1 MDKRQLALI
10 LGIAGGILV
19 ILIVFLAISWDS
31 VEYTEYGLD
40 YSGFGKTVI
49 AR

>member
-1 MDKRQLALI
+1 MDSKQLALI
-10 LGIAGGILV
+10 LGLAGGILL
-19 ILIVFLAISWDS
+19 ILVVFLAISWDS

-49 AR
+49 AI